1 MITGL
6 KNLNA
11 ALRRYQNIDED
22 EAPENR
28 EEDGL
33 EDDELEEDDEEEK
46 IDELTEGD
54 GGLEE

>member
-6 KNLNA
+6 KNLNV
-11 ALRRYQNIDED
+11 ALRRYQNIDGD
-22 EAPENR
+22 EARENK

-33 EDDELEEDDEEEK
+33 EDDELEENDDEEEK
-46 IDELTEGD
+46 DDLTEGD